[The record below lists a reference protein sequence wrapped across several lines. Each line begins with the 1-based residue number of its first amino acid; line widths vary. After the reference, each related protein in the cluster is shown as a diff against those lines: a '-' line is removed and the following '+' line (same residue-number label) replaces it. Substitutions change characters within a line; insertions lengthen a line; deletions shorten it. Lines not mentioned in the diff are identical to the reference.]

1 MYLYSLYKNNL
12 NDISYHVNY
21 FIIKYYSILF
31 SRDHFKIHIS
41 WNTSFIKND
50 FFIGKLRILWVLG
63 CVCFG
68 SKSFPEILFWKYGC
82 LVGSENRIFRKLI
95 SVDPKKKALTTEM
108 NFRSYFHFKW
118 IPERERER
126 ERESEREREKHN
138 QSALFARTKLQ
149 SAPFASTSAIDR
161 DPRSRTRLRPDRN
174 RRGASRD
181 RNRRFARSRHR
192 SPSCLRADRDRRFA
206 RSRSMARSSYWSLR
220 STAPSN
226 PVERWAYAKARWRS
240 MARSSYW
247 SLRSTAPPNPVE
259 RWASIWVLCL
269 FFWFCLLPC
278 SIFQTPE
285 NIFRKIF
292 WNTTKH
298 IKTFSFSENGIFS
311 RNAFM
316 RTKHS
321 LELMTLPFI
330 PLLRKRKIPF
340 EVEFIGMSVS
350 KISTRQM
357 CANSQFY
364 ESHPKQ
370 PSLVL
375 FSR

>member
-68 SKSFPEILFWKYGC
+68 WKSFPEILFWKCGC
-82 LVGSENRIFRKLI
+82 LVGPENKIFRKLI

-126 ERESEREREKHN
+126 EREWASEREREKHN
-138 QSALFARTKLQ
+138 QFAPFACTKLQ
-149 SAPFASTSAIDR
+149 SALFASTSAVDRELAFTPIAIGAVLREIAID
-161 DPRSRTRLRPDRN
+161 
-174 RRGASRD
+174 ASRD
-181 RNRRFARSRHR
+181 RAVDRHLAFAPIAIDASW
-192 SPSCLRADRDRRFA
+192 DRDRRRGRRTGA
-206 RSRSMARSSYWSLR
+206 REALRRRTQSS
-220 STAPSN
+220 
-226 PVERWAYAKARWRS
+226 VERQS
-240 MARSSYW
+240 GCCVCFSGF
-247 SLRSTAPPNPVE
+247 V
-259 RWASIWVLCL
+259 
-269 FFWFCLLPC
+269 FFLVAF
-278 SIFQTPE
+278 SKPE

-298 IKTFSFSENGIFS
+298 IKTFSFLENGIFS
-311 RNAFM
+311 GNAFTW
-316 RTKHS
+316 TKHS